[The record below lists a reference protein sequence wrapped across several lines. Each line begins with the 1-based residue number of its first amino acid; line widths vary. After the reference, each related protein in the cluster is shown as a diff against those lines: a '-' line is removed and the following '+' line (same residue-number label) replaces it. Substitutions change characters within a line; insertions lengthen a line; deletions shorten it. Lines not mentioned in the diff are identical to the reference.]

1 MADIDRLELLRRKKR
16 LKDLRNLKVQ
26 KEAQTKQSLLDQINA
41 DIGPLESLAISAG
54 RGLTDIGRAV
64 GLAEPETKTTKQAFT
79 GLEEQRPITQTV
91 GRAVGQALPFLA
103 PGVGVGAIPA
113 LAGRVAAGA
122 AIGGLEGAAIAEGTG
137 TGSVTES
144 AGIGGLIAGTAEAIF
159 PIISRLGGALIK
171 RVKGKQVSSVF
182 DSEGNPTKALEDALN
197 ESGITL
203 DDLNQQA
210 QLQLTQQPANVL
222 PEEAARAAQFEQLG
236 LTPTRAQVTRD
247 AADFQAQQEA
257 AKTSGRV
264 RGALEAQEGLLVNKF
279 DEAVAGTGGQAVT
292 SGSPVVDKV
301 VNISTVLDNQISDLY
316 QAARQA
322 APTDKFITLNRTA
335 LALSKLTDFER
346 STGGLPSSVR
356 GFLKNRN
363 ILDSSGK
370 LITSNKGIQKEI
382 SALKARFKKSGLKI
396 NPENRV
402 VNSLGQINEKA
413 TEQLFDL
420 NIKNTGRKLSVA
432 DAESLRIDMNSLFNS
447 LTPFGRS
454 KLRELKSALDDDVL
468 SAAGEDFFQQGRSA
482 KAAFEER
489 LSRAK
494 ISKFDNR
501 KANLVRDVLENK
513 INPDN
518 FVNDVVNSKKW
529 RASDL
534 EQLKQFTTDNGADL
548 APWDDLRAETLDS
561 IKNAAFKGPEDAA
574 GNRAL
579 SRDGLQRA
587 LQKIGTEKLK
597 VLFEPE
603 ELKFLRDVLNVAK
616 LREPVRGTALGKG
629 PSAQA
634 IQSLENRVRNLP
646 LIGSLIDFIDFDT
659 AGRAVIRSNPS
670 KQIRQRTNL
679 EKVIPGAISIPLIS
693 TQENQ

>member
-16 LKDLRNLKVQ
+16 LKDLRDLKVQ
-26 KEAQTKQSLLDQINA
+26 KEAQAKQSLLDQINA
-41 DIGPLESLAISAG
+41 DIGPFESVAIATG

-64 GLAEPETKTTKQAFT
+64 GLAEDEPEIVKQAFT
-79 GLEEQRPITQTV
+79 GLEEQRPITQVV

-103 PGVGVGAIPA
+103 PGVGVGAIAP

-137 TGSVTES
+137 TGSVAES

-182 DSEGNPTKALEDALN
+182 DSKGNPTKALEDALS

-210 QLQLTQQPANVL
+210 QLQLTKQPANVL

-236 LTPTRAQVTRD
+236 LTPTKAQVTRD

-264 RGALEAQEGLLVNKF
+264 RGVLEAQEGLLANKF

-301 VNISTVLDNQISDLY
+301 VNISTGLDNQISDLY

-335 LALSKLTDFER
+335 SALSKLTDFER
-346 STGGLPSSVR
+346 STGGLPSSVK

-382 SALKARFKKSGLKI
+382 SALKARFKKSGLKV

-402 VNSLGQINEKA
+402 VSSLGQINEKA
-413 TEQLFDL
+413 TQQLFDL

-432 DAESLRIDMNSLFNS
+432 EAESLRIDMNSLFNS
-447 LTPFGRS
+447 ITPFGRD
-454 KLRELKSALDDDVL
+454 KLRGLKSALDDDVL
-468 SAAGEDFFQQGRSA
+468 SAAGEDFFKQGRSA

-489 LSRAK
+489 LKRAK

-501 KANLVRDVLENK
+501 KANLVKDVLENK
-513 INPDN
+513 ISPDN

-534 EQLKQFTTDNGADL
+534 EQLKKFTTDNGADL

-603 ELKFLRDVLNVAK
+603 ELKFLRDVMNVSR

-646 LIGSLIDFIDFDT
+646 LVGSLIDFIDFDA
-659 AGRAVIRSNPS
+659 AGRAVIKSNPA
-670 KQIRQRTNL
+670 KQIRQRSNL
-679 EKVIPGAISIPLIS
+679 EKVIPGAVSVPLIS